1 MFKLDNEALFDQSRG
16 LLNQCT
22 QWHFPERI
30 GEEMRWWVCPS
41 PTNERVWF
49 PRHPSYTGF
58 VAFQSCA
65 YLKVVPICA
74 LNVLRLG
81 FQHTFSKSNI
91 LSLHLWERWSPF
103 GSLTSSSP
111 RLQFVLLFNSYH
123 GKYRQFFW
131 VHINHIIP
139 SISCESVSNFFTC
152 IVYLQTE
159 SQIFIDNEWVDS
171 VSGKS
176 FPTVNPATGK
186 IFNMSDVDQIVT
198 WQTNI
203 EILWYYQSKLFGA
216 LHSIERSICQER
228 QSARCR
234 RATR

>member
-1 MFKLDNEALFDQSRG
+1 M
-16 LLNQCT
+16 LNQCT

-41 PTNERVWF
+41 PTNRRVWF
-49 PRHPSYTGF
+49 VQHPSYTGF

-74 LNVLRLG
+74 LNLLRLG

-91 LSLHLWERWSPF
+91 LSQYLWERWSPF

-139 SISCESVSNFFTC
+139 SISCESVSIFFSL
-152 IVYLQTE
+152 V
-159 SQIFIDNEWVDS
+159 SFISKRNHRSSSTMNGWTRCL
-171 VSGKS
+171 GKA
-176 FPTVNPATGK
+176 F
-186 IFNMSDVDQIVT
+186 QQ
-198 WQTNI
+198 W
-203 EILWYYQSKLFGA
+203 ILPQVRF
-216 LHSIERSICQER
+216 SICQMLIKLSPDR
-228 QSARCR
+228 Q
-234 RATR
+234 T